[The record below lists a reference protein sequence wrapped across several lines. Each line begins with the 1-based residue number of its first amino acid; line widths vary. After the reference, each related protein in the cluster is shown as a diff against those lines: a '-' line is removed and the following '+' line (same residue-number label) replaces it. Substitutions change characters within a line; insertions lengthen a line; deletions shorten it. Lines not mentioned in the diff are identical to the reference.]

1 MVSQKCYSKQES
13 HCVHANP
20 IKLTLCSMGAS
31 STLSDLYDQLNASG
45 DYEFHHVEKYNT
57 APLIQVRSTV

>member
-1 MVSQKCYSKQES
+1 
-13 HCVHANP
+13 
-20 IKLTLCSMGAS
+20 MGAS

-57 APLIQVRSTV
+57 APLIQVRSTVWWVKLSFGLLLFCRYSLCKRPGT